1 VYIKPI
7 VVIIKTIFAGVFYP
21 FPFLPNPS
29 RSSLLAFSFPPLFPI
44 RREADPL
51 NPARRLGPST
61 VYALQRH
68 SRQKC
73 IWYI

>member
-29 RSSLLAFSFPPLFPI
+29 RSSLLAFSFPPFSLFAVKRTP
-44 RREADPL
+44 
-51 NPARRLGPST
+51 
-61 VYALQRH
+61 
-68 SRQKC
+68 
-73 IWYI
+73 